1 MEVTMVGA
9 GQKVS
14 ITPMQQMARTEGGD
28 LGSRQTHCHLQ
39 LNGCFSYEQQHLQKH
54 SLPSSLDPHFVPFFV
69 QSQPQFEDAP
79 GHAPTAAAVAAV
91 RSAKAR
97 ARSEYVIT
105 ATLRLNCD
113 VMDSA
118 CATQTVHVSTKVNG
132 CACLPTST
140 ASRQRN
146 KRGRP
151 LEDGEQPLAE
161 GNTLLK
167 YAL

>member
-1 MEVTMVGA
+1 MVG

-39 LNGCFSYEQQHLQKH
+39 LNGCFSYAQQHLQKH

-118 CATQTVHVSTKVNG
+118 CATQTVHVNTKGKWMRVS
-132 CACLPTST
+132 ADVHSQPAAKQTRQTS
-140 ASRQRN
+140 
-146 KRGRP
+146 GRWRATV
-151 LEDGEQPLAE
+151 GRR
-161 GNTLLK
+161 
-167 YAL
+167 